1 MIEAVYKKKGI
12 VIHHIW
18 YLNDGDLDEIESQAD
33 IIYIHGMKEKFQTK
47 KLTKV
52 SNQISLISNLKEDE
66 EVLEQKIS
74 KSYKKE
80 IKRSTKDGMSIKYYT
95 SKELKKNDYILQK
108 FKHCYEEMYKSK
120 GMNVKFNYE
129 LLKKY
134 IEKNAIIVSTIE
146 NKEKEPVVFNSYIV
160 GEYTARALH
169 ATSVFR
175 NKKFKASEI
184 ARANKYLH
192 WSDMKYFKEHNIS
205 TFDWG
210 GISNYDNPNGIDQF
224 KLKFGGEKIEYKNIL
239 ISNSI
244 KGKVVIK
251 LLKLKERI

>member
-80 IKRSTKDGMSIKYYT
+80 IKRSAKDGMSIKYYT

-160 GEYTARALH
+160 GEYTVRALH
-169 ATSVFR
+169 GTSVFR

-184 ARANKYLH
+184 ARANNYLH

-210 GISNYDNPNGIDQF
+210 GS
-224 KLKFGGEKIEYKNIL
+224 
-239 ISNSI
+239 
-244 KGKVVIK
+244 V
-251 LLKLKERI
+251 